1 VNIAPRYLGRGS
13 WLARR
18 DPRVLIVVIFLFIFT
33 VLQVWD
39 GRVVFVLLLISI
51 GYYRLAGIPWRH
63 IRRNWGVVLLFIG
76 LLVTVNTIVFGGG
89 DVAQIPVADL
99 HVFFRMPLLGTP
111 LSAESL
117 SQAATL
123 LMRYLAMATIG
134 FPLAFAVAPADFGV
148 AFARLGVP
156 EKFAFGIDLTFRF
169 LPSLAADL
177 QTTIDAQRIRGFDAS
192 AGKAGFL
199 ARARKSAPLLVP
211 TIVNAVA
218 GAEDTIDA
226 MDMRAFGTGKRSW
239 LQHLVL
245 DREDWLVIGCFA
257 LLLVGATIAGFG
269 GITSNLWTPQFLIE
283 LAGG

>member
-1 VNIAPRYLGRGS
+1 MNIAPRYLGRGS

-18 DPRVLIVVIFLFIFT
+18 DPRVLVVVIILFIFA

-39 GRVVFVLLLISI
+39 GRVVFGLLLISI

-63 IRRNWGVVLLFIG
+63 IRRNWAIVLLFVG

-89 DVAQIPVADL
+89 DVREIPVEDL
-99 HVFFRMPLLGTP
+99 HVYFHMPIFGTP
-111 LSAESL
+111 ISAESL
-117 SQAATL
+117 SLAVTM

-148 AFARLGVP
+148 AFARLGIP

-177 QTTIDAQRIRGFDAS
+177 QTTIDAQKIRGFDAS
-192 AGKAGFL
+192 AGAAGFF
-199 ARARKSAPLLVP
+199 ARLRRSAPLLVP

-239 LQHLVL
+239 LRHLAF
-245 DREDWLVIGCFA
+245 DREDWLVMGFFA
-257 LLLVGATIAGFG
+257 VLFLAATIAGFG
-269 GITSNLWTPQFLIE
+269 GLTSALWTPQVLVD